1 MFKKR
6 NYNWILLFERLIVGG
21 CWDGKVKIW
30 CRESAECLATITI
43 KVYKKVIPILEHL
56 SFNFNV

>member
-43 KVYKKVIPILEHL
+43 KVYKIKGYTH
-56 SFNFNV
+56 S